1 MQKLTHS
8 DLQDISQYELV
19 RDDYRRDIMAHKR
32 HRRVDLGPDVALT
45 FEDGRTM
52 AFQIQEMMR
61 AEQMVTEAAIQG
73 ELDVYNDLIPES
85 GELSATLFI
94 EITDDARI
102 KELLHRFIGLTDG
115 DKLWL
120 EAGDEQ
126 CFAQFETGRSEEDKI
141 SSVHYLRFAP
151 GPALRAAL
159 REPDGEVTIC
169 IAQDDYRHEVTL
181 SDETRQSLAAD
192 LAAD

>member
-1 MQKLTHS
+1 MQKLTQS
-8 DLQDISQYELV
+8 DLQDIAQYELV
-19 RDDYRRDIMAHKR
+19 RNDYRREIMAHKR
-32 HRRVDLGPDVALT
+32 PRRVDLGPDVALT

-73 ELDVYNDLIPES
+73 ELDVYNDLVPEP

-94 EITDDARI
+94 EITDDTRI

-120 EAGDEQ
+120 ETGGER
-126 CFAQFETGRSEEDKI
+126 CFAQFEAGRKEVASGGVVRDQAVIERVIQEIQTFVGEQGWSLRGTEASPIKGPKGNQE
-141 SSVHYLRFAP
+141 YLLVAER
-151 GPALRAAL
+151 
-159 REPDGEVTIC
+159 D
-169 IAQDDYRHEVTL
+169 
-181 SDETRQSLAAD
+181 
-192 LAAD
+192 